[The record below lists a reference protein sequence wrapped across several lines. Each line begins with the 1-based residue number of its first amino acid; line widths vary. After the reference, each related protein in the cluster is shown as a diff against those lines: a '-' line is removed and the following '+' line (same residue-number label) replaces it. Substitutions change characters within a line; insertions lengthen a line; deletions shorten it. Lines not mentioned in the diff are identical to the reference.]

1 MDQFDPNMNS
11 TGSIEPVREEF
22 QQYGKDFD
30 TLMEAVTPMIKDLYD
45 QSGRPRSNPMATLN
59 MPPDILE
66 KLIPITEEGQDLDA
80 VIKNIDTTMKMSLNT
95 MHPYFFDK
103 LYAGSE
109 PVGQVAELVATVLN
123 TCVHV
128 YHVSP
133 VFSVMEVEA
142 VKIFGR
148 RIGYEESTIDGVLS
162 PGGTMSNMLAF
173 LAARN
178 EKFPH
183 VRRQGWKVEDRPV
196 AFTAAHSHY
205 SINRAAMVSG
215 MGMDQ
220 MI

>member
-1 MDQFDPNMNS
+1 
-11 TGSIEPVREEF
+11 
-22 QQYGKDFD
+22 
-30 TLMEAVTPMIKDLYD
+30 MEAVTPMIKNLYD
-45 QSGRPRSNPMATLN
+45 ETGRPKTNAMGTLN
-59 MPPDILE
+59 MPPDILK
-66 KLIPITEEGQDLDA
+66 KLIPITEEGQDLEA

-95 MHPYFFDK
+95 MHPFFFDK

-178 EKFPH
+178 
-183 VRRQGWKVEDRPV
+183 
-196 AFTAAHSHY
+196 
-205 SINRAAMVSG
+205 
-215 MGMDQ
+215 
-220 MI
+220 